1 MISLSRSSVTIISIN
16 NLVEKSFLTDI
27 SQHDFVRTLN
37 NERVIK
43 AEIRELVENTRRG
56 RASYHEPVSF
66 TFTFIFTLSSFYGEN
81 L

>member
-1 MISLSRSSVTIISIN
+1 MKLYN
-16 NLVEKSFLTDI
+16 
-27 SQHDFVRTLN
+27 SQHDFVRNLN

-66 TFTFIFTLSSFYGEN
+66 TFTFKN
-81 L
+81 

>member
-1 MISLSRSSVTIISIN
+1 MKLYN
-16 NLVEKSFLTDI
+16 
-27 SQHDFVRTLN
+27 SQHDFVRNLN

-66 TFTFIFTLSSFYGEN
+66 TFTFKNWISWTSEFHFHF
-81 L
+81 